1 MAEDEAL
8 ATFAQDFHQEVLARS
23 TTEGMESFVGDAFTE
38 VFTDYLAAQGEI
50 HDATVCFFQSSPRG
64 NRPPDLRASGYL
76 VDADE
81 GRIDLFG
88 AISSGEVP
96 PARIPRAAVDSE
108 FTRLA
113 NFLERALDGL
123 HSKME
128 PASPAY
134 DMASEIHRVRDGLSH
149 IRLFLLTDGLTTV
162 EHLPESTI
170 RGARVT
176 LQVWDL
182 RRLFRLVTSGHGRE
196 EICIDLEQ
204 QYGVTIPC
212 LQAPSMG
219 DYRAYLALVPGDLLF
234 RIYDEYGPR
243 LLERNVRS
251 FLQARGKVNQG
262 IRDTIRNAPNRF
274 LAYNNGISAI
284 AESIDLVSRKEG
296 LAISRLTGL
305 QIVNGGQTTASLHL
319 AARRDRIDLSS
330 IMVQAKIVVVDPAQ
344 IENIVP
350 RISLYANSQNRISEA
365 DFSAN
370 DSFHIKL
377 EELSR
382 TVWAPSVDGSQ
393 HQTKWFYERARGQ
406 YADEQARRQTPARRN
421 AFLREYPPSKKF
433 TKTDVAKYENAY
445 EQLPHLVSR
454 GAQKNFVEF
463 TLRMDE
469 AETVPGIPDFHDLVA
484 KAIIFKAT
492 ERIVSRQNFGGY
504 RANIVAYTVASL
516 SRLFDERIDLNVI
529 WRTQKVGG
537 EYETTIAEVAHVV
550 HSVIVNAPNG
560 RNVTEWCKTED
571 CWKQVCTRLQPR
583 TTLSG
588 STIHDPTVTRP
599 RTRTTPAAPAAISA
613 PAGRLARDLP
623 YSSVLE
629 GLKVGEFRSVDLVPG
644 QSTAALT
651 RELRQAIRKLG
662 RKVGDD
668 FELVPFDKAVYVTRV
683 R

>member
-1 MAEDEAL
+1 
-8 ATFAQDFHQEVLARS
+8 
-23 TTEGMESFVGDAFTE
+23 MESFVGDAFTE

-50 HDATVCFFQSSPRG
+50 QDATVCFFQSPGARV
-64 NRPPDLRASGYL
+64 SGYL

-88 AISSGEVP
+88 SITSADIP
-96 PARIPRAAVDSE
+96 PARVQRVVLTQE
-108 FTRLA
+108 FTRLG

-123 HSKME
+123 HSKLE
-128 PASPAY
+128 AASPPY
-134 DMASEIHRVRDGLSH
+134 DMALEIHSIRDNLSH
-149 IRLFLLTDGLTTV
+149 IRLFILTDGLTTV
-162 EHLPESTI
+162 ETLPESAI

-196 EICIDLEQ
+196 EIRIDLEQ
-204 QYGVTIPC
+204 QYGLTIPC
-212 LQAPSMG
+212 LQAPPMG
-219 DYRAYLALVPGDLLF
+219 DYRAYLALVPGELLF

-262 IRDTIRNAPNRF
+262 IRDTIKNAPNRF

-284 AESIDLVSRKEG
+284 AESVELASGPDG
-296 LAISRLTGL
+296 LSIKKLTGL

-319 AARRDRIDLSS
+319 AARRDKFDLSA
-330 IMVQAKIVVVDPAQ
+330 ITVQAKIVVVDPDQ
-344 IENIVP
+344 IEDIVP

-370 DSFHIKL
+370 DSYHIKL

-382 TVWAPSVDGSQ
+382 TVWAPSVAGSQ
-393 HQTKWFYERARGQ
+393 HQSRWFYERARGQ
-406 YADEQARRQTPARRN
+406 YADEQARRQTTARRN
-421 AFLREYPPSKKF
+421 AFLREYPAAQKF

-469 AETVPGIPDFHDLVA
+469 AQSVPGVPDFHDLVS
-484 KAIIFKAT
+484 KAILFKTT
-492 ERIVSRQNFGGY
+492 ERVVSRQKFGGY
-504 RANIVAYTVASL
+504 RANIVAYTVAAL
-516 SRLFDERIDLNVI
+516 SRLFDERLSLDLI
-529 WRTQKVGG
+529 WRTQKLGD
-537 EYETTIAEVAHVV
+537 EYDRTLEELSQVV

-571 CWKQVCTRLQPR
+571 CWTQVCARLRAR
-583 TTLSG
+583 TTVSG
-588 STIHDPTVTRP
+588 STIHDPTISRP
-599 RTRTTPAAPAAISA
+599 SPRAAAPPRVPTPAATTASGPGKLQGLVA
-613 PAGRLARDLP
+613 L
-623 YSSVLE
+623 LE
-629 GLKVGEFRSVDLVPG
+629 SIEVGEFRASEPGAG
-644 QSTAALT
+644 QSITTLM
-651 RELRQAIRKLG
+651 RLIRQAIRTLG
-662 RKVGDD
+662 RKEGLD
-668 FELVPFDKAVYVTRV
+668 FEVVRLGNAVYVTRL